1 MICLEE
7 YIFFSIG
14 FNSFENPARD
24 TFTAQIKSK
33 IGDGVMLRMDSSG
46 RPDIQC
52 QTSVVRAGN
61 IVAVARGLAPV
72 HVQGWQ
78 RTRSHCMPDRLIKQ
92 HGRLVTADPGGKVDE
107 RERQI
112 KVFDMKIF
120 KCALTS
126 AVAADYLDSDARREM
141 LARTCIR
148 ELIRFDLTCSV
159 QACRW

>member
-1 MICLEE
+1 MFHVFTTL
-7 YIFFSIG
+7 
-14 FNSFENPARD
+14 D
-24 TFTAQIKSK
+24 T
-33 IGDGVMLRMDSSG
+33 
-46 RPDIQC
+46 
-52 QTSVVRAGN
+52 GN

-148 ELIRFDLTCSV
+148 ELIGFLSTRTSLSV
-159 QACRW
+159 QACRSSRTPVTRLRHPAG